1 MHPPTHPTC
10 SSQFVR
16 EPSNSYSDFSFLAVG
31 LFMMYCGWRDLSTL
45 RSMGRDEVV
54 SRYGSNWFRLHP
66 LLSIANGAMNCIHAV
81 GTAYN
86 HACRCHT
93 GHRVDCFG
101 MFGIIAFVSAYTLLR
116 LVARADGKQGRSG
129 VVALFLALFGLL
141 LVPLWTIT
149 GDMYY
154 PLSLHQETRV
164 FIMVLLPVRTCTNMS
179 VCVHH
184 GRLTRLFVVATSLC
198 VLGRQ
203 LCALV
208 CTSGAIPATLL
219 PTTSVWGLPWAC
231 CCCVLSCRRQTSAT
245 SSAGHARWCRGM
257 PCGTWA
263 MPWCW
268 WSPTNT
274 FAASVG
280 LAMTASMTRNLIRV
294 EPMIVVVN
302 LI

>member
-1 MHPPTHPTC
+1 MHSPTHSTC

-116 LVARADGKQGRSG
+116 LVARADGKQARSG

-164 FIMVLLPVRTCTNMS
+164 FIMVLLPVWTCTNMS

-184 GRLTRLFVVATSLC
+184 GKLTRLFVVATCLC
-198 VLGRQ
+198 VGQAIVCIGLYIWRYSGHSVADHKRVGAALGLLL
-203 LCALV
+203 LCAVMQEADKRHILCWPRSLV
-208 CTSGAIPATLL
+208 
-219 PTTSVWGLPWAC
+219 
-231 CCCVLSCRRQTSAT
+231 Q
-245 SSAGHARWCRGM
+245 GHAMWHVGNAVVLVVAYQYLRSERG
-257 PCGTWA
+257 PGHD
-263 MPWCW
+263 
-268 WSPTNT
+268 SKHD
-274 FAASVG
+274 
-280 LAMTASMTRNLIRV
+280 
-294 EPMIVVVN
+294 
-302 LI
+302 